1 MQSGYSFFYSKTI
14 QKCVDNIQIWC
25 IISNRKRGKHMKK
38 EEFLEKIKHQFEIE
52 LEIERSAKNWIYV
65 RIEKQDQCKILPYLE
80 KNKIRYE
87 KHLNNG
93 FFIII

>member
-1 MQSGYSFFYSKTI
+1 
-14 QKCVDNIQIWC
+14 
-25 IISNRKRGKHMKK
+25 MKK

-65 RIEKQDQCKILPYLE
+65 RIEKQDQYKILPYLE